1 MESGENIILVISGPA
16 GSGKSTLCDHL
27 TSTFPDRV
35 ERFVT
40 STTRPPRPG
49 ERDGVDYHFLTPKA
63 FSDGI
68 GQGRFYEW
76 ATVHGNLYGTEKER
90 VRAGLRGS
98 KDLLLNIDVQGA
110 EAFRRTAESDPLLRG
125 RLVTVFIRPRTIGE
139 LSGRLLRRGSEDS
152 VSLARRLRTAMEEI
166 PEAEKFDHIIV
177 SGSKQEDARAI
188 EAIYTARRTQG

>member
-1 MESGENIILVISGPA
+1 MSMESGENIILVISGPA

-76 ATVHGNLYGTEKER
+76 ADRK
-90 VRAGLRGS
+90 
-98 KDLLLNIDVQGA
+98 
-110 EAFRRTAESDPLLRG
+110 
-125 RLVTVFIRPRTIGE
+125 
-139 LSGRLLRRGSEDS
+139 S
-152 VSLARRLRTAMEEI
+152 V
-166 PEAEKFDHIIV
+166 V
-177 SGSKQEDARAI
+177 
-188 EAIYTARRTQG
+188 